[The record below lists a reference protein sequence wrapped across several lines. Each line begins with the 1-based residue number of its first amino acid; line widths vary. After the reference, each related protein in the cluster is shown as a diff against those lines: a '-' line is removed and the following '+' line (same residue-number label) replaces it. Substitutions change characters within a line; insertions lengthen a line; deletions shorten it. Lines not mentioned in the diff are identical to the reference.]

1 MFNDN
6 IGSRLTI
13 MKSMVE
19 SADSGLELT
28 NSPFDSNTDPAK
40 VGMLV
45 RAFSFKTS
53 LP

>member
-19 SADSGLELT
+19 SSDTGLESA
-28 NSPFDSNTDPAK
+28 NSRFDSNTDPAK
-40 VGMLV
+40 VGVLV
-45 RAFSFKTS
+45 RAFSFKTP